1 MPNPDLRG
9 SQSQP
14 LGRPFV
20 IRRHHIPRR
29 LLCRSLLNHFLVG
42 FHVITPEVALGGVI
56 EENFQFFIIFHDK
69 IADDAFCDRQ
79 KNVDR
84 NVAFDSTGIHKL
96 ADRGQDSLIDIVL
109 RFACGLKSTFR

>member
-29 LLCRSLLNHFLVG
+29 LLCRSLLNHFFVG
-42 FHVITPEVALGGVI
+42 FHVIIPEVALGGVI
-56 EENFQFFIIFHDK
+56 GGELPILLP
-69 IADDAFCDRQ
+69 
-79 KNVDR
+79 V
-84 NVAFDSTGIHKL
+84 V
-96 ADRGQDSLIDIVL
+96 DSLQKPVL
-109 RFACGLKSTFR
+109 LFLF